1 MTKKAYI
8 SSSDKAKLTRK
19 LYVSVNG
26 QAKPVKRAY
35 CSVGGQAKIFY
46 DTAVVSYIDDN
57 GYTNNTTVSAT
68 ERIAV
73 GSHATQRNSKRWYK
87 SDGTEWNFT
96 NDTVSGDITLYEAVY
111 QTRSSVTFDGSHYV
125 PTDVKLNIN
134 SWDQRGACTPTNIA
148 SQRRT
153 FSVAGNRVIE
163 MYINGSGYWNVGVGN
178 SQSSVQWSAASNKV
192 KAAVNARLSWRF
204 NLATSSTKY
213 FQLWQGSQSAVWS
226 SVTAVS
232 SAALN
237 SGINIGYSLFDPDAS
252 GKPFI
257 GTIEYINFGAGGS
270 TDGQFDA
277 YQRIKGGSTVQGFA
291 WNKTHKF
298 YPLAHI

>member
-1 MTKKAYI
+1 MTKKAYV
-8 SSSDKAKLTRK
+8 SVSNQAKLTRK

-46 DTAVVSYIDDN
+46 DTAVVSYVDDT

-87 SDGTEWNFT
+87 SDGTEWNFS
-96 NDTVSGDITLYEAVY
+96 NDTVTGDITLYEAVY
-111 QTRSSVTFDGSHYV
+111 QTRTSVTFDGSHYV
-125 PTDVKLNIN
+125 ATDVKLAIN
-134 SWDQRGACTPTNIA
+134 SWDQRGACTPSDITV
-148 SQRRT
+148 QRRV
-153 FSVAGNRVIE
+153 FGIRGNPTVE

-178 SQSSVQWSAASNKV
+178 NSSSITWSAAANKV
-192 KAAVNARLSWRF
+192 KAATNTRLSWRF

-213 FQLWQGSQSAVWS
+213 FQLWQGSQSAVWA
-226 SVTAVS
+226 SVTAI
-232 SAALN
+232 N
-237 SGINIGYSLFDPDAS
+237 SVTANTGFAIGWTNNKTD
-252 GKPFI
+252 KPFK
-257 GTIEYINFGAGGS
+257 GTIEYINFTAGGS
-270 TDGQFDA
+270 TDGSFDS

-291 WNKTHKF
+291 WNQTHKF
-298 YPLAHI
+298 YPLVNAS